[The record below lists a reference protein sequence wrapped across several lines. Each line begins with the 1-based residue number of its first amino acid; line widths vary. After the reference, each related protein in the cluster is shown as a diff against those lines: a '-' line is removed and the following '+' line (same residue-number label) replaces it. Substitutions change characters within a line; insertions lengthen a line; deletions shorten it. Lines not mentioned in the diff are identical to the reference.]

1 MAVIIQVL
9 QWFQRCQAAAGKI
22 PTRPLVVIVTVIL
35 IVVLFPFSSTKP
47 VFDLPREGEI
57 ATETILAPFTFDVEK
72 TPQELDFEKKRAASR
87 VFLVLDYH
95 QEVTLQTRRRL
106 LELRSKLAAVAATS
120 EQTNPHSA
128 DVSALSKEL
137 SETTIR
143 TLKKTPRLID
153 AAITEATVAL
163 EKGVLGVRLVFV
175 DRNQSETYGSALV
188 KGADLRI
195 PYDKEIV
202 TLRRNRAESNI
213 PMSDI
218 PGKEQALETI
228 IRNLKNTGQFDDAGL
243 NSVYEMLVA
252 YIQPNVVINNEETDR
267 RKEKATQEVL
277 PIKGKVLKETEL
289 VRTHQVVTTDILE
302 KLYSL
307 RKAQQEMDASGELA
321 RTRGHY
327 IGNLLLITIA
337 LLFLVFFISRFYKEV
352 VRENKNIMAIAC
364 ILVVQIALIR
374 LGVFMDTKLLQ
385 SINGAASMATSYI
398 IPTSLA
404 AILSAILFD
413 IRLSFAISIF
423 VSIYFGVAQGASFQM
438 FIVSVL
444 TGFVAGY
451 FTKNIRYRFDFIKA
465 IPPILA
471 VYCVVIFI
479 LDLVSFKFSTEGLL
493 QNWGLA
499 SINCVISIILAM
511 VLTMLFEHMFDIATS
526 MTLIELSDMNHPVLK
541 RLSIEAA
548 GTYNHS
554 VLVGNLAESA
564 AQRIGANSLFVR
576 VASYY
581 HDIGKIEKADYFI
594 ENMMNHE
601 RSKHAKL
608 SPNLSALLI
617 SSHVKDGV
625 ELAKR
630 HKLPG
635 AIREAILQH
644 HGNSTVSFFFE
655 KALEQD
661 PHKQVREEQF
671 RYPGPLPQTRE
682 NAIIMLADAVEAA
695 SRSLA
700 TSSPKLLR
708 DLVKKVIRD
717 KFTSAQLDQSNLT
730 LRDLDEIVEG
740 FMPILQGIFHTRVI
754 TSKEK
759 R

>member
-1 MAVIIQVL
+1 MDRIPVWHV
-9 QWFQRCQAAAGKI
+9 AAA
-22 PTRPLVVIVTVIL
+22 VTVIL
-35 IVVLFPFSSTKP
+35 ALALFPLSSTKP
-47 VFDLPREGEI
+47 VFDEMREGEI

-72 TPQELDFEKKRAASR
+72 TPQELEFERKRAATR
-87 VFLVLDYH
+87 VLLVLDYH
-95 QEVTLQTRRRL
+95 QEVTQQTRRRL
-106 LELRSKLAAVAATS
+106 IDLRSKLAVLPSGAEQNGAHAA
-120 EQTNPHSA
+120 EA
-128 DVSALSKEL
+128 SALSKEL

-143 TLKKTPRLID
+143 TLKKTPRLMD
-153 AAITEATVAL
+153 AAISEATVAL
-163 EKGVLGVRLVFV
+163 EKGILDVRLVFI
-175 DRNQSETYGSALV
+175 DRNQSENSGPVSV
-188 KGADLRI
+188 KGSDLRI
-195 PYDKEIV
+195 PYDKDFV
-202 TLRRNRAESNI
+202 TLRKKGAETTV
-213 PMSDI
+213 PYTDI
-218 PGKEQALETI
+218 PGRELALENI
-228 IRNLKNTGQFDDAGL
+228 IRNLKNTGQFDAAGL

-252 YIQPNVVINNEETDR
+252 YIQPNVVINNEETNR
-267 RKEKATQEVL
+267 RKEKAAQDVL

-289 VRTHQVVTTDILE
+289 VRTHQVVTTDIVE

-321 RTRGHY
+321 RTRGHNF
-327 IGNLLLITIA
+327 GNLMLIMVT
-337 LLFLVFFISRFYKEV
+337 LLFVGFFIKRFYKEV

-364 ILVVQIALIR
+364 ILVAQLALIR
-374 LGVFMDTKLLQ
+374 LGILIDTKLLQ
-385 SINGAASMATSYI
+385 SMNGAASLATSYI

-404 AILSAILFD
+404 SILSAILFD
-413 IRLSFAISIF
+413 IRLSFALSLF
-423 VSIYFGVAQGASFQM
+423 VSVFFGAAYGSSFSM
-438 FIVSVL
+438 FLVSVL
-444 TGFVAGY
+444 SGFVAGY
-451 FTKNIRYRFDFIKA
+451 VTKGIRYRFDFIKA
-465 IPPILA
+465 IPPILS
-471 VYCVVIFI
+471 VYGVLIFI
-479 LDLVSFKFSTEGLL
+479 LDMVSFKFSTEGLL
-493 QNWGLA
+493 QNWGFA
-499 SINCVISIILAM
+499 SINCIVSIILAM
-511 VLTMLFEHMFDIATS
+511 VLTMLFEHLFDIAS
-526 MTLIELSDMNHPVLK
+526 NMTLIELSDMNHPVLK

-564 AQRIGANSLFVR
+564 AQRIGANSLFAR

-601 RSKHAKL
+601 KSKHAKI

-617 SSHVKDGV
+617 SSHVKEGV

-630 HKLPG
+630 YKLPG
-635 AIREAILQH
+635 AIRDAIMQH
-644 HGNSTVSFFFE
+644 HGNSTVSFFYE

-730 LRDLDEIVEG
+730 LRDLDEVVEG

>member
-1 MAVIIQVL
+1 MNHIILWCQQVATA
-9 QWFQRCQAAAGKI
+9 FKGKI
-22 PTRPLVVIVTVIL
+22 STRTLALVIT
-35 IVVLFPFSSTKP
+35 IVVVLILFPFSSTKP

-57 ATETILAPFTFDVEK
+57 ATETIIAPFTFDVEK
-72 TPQELDFEKKRAASR
+72 TPQELDSERKRAASR
-87 VFLVLDYH
+87 VLLVLDYH
-95 QEVTLQTRRRL
+95 QELTQQTRRRL
-106 LELRSKLAAVAATS
+106 LELRSKLALVNYAN
-120 EQTNPHSA
+120 EQNTPRSGELL
-128 DVSALSKEL
+128 ALLKEL
-137 SETTIR
+137 SETTIH
-143 TLKKTPRLID
+143 TLKKNPRLMD
-153 AAITEATVAL
+153 AAVAEATAVL
-163 EKGVLGVRLVFV
+163 EKGIASVRLVFV
-175 DRNQSETYGSALV
+175 DRNQSEAYEPTSS

-195 PYDKEIV
+195 AYDKDFV
-202 TLRRNRAESNI
+202 TLRRNRAESTI
-213 PMSDI
+213 PYTDI
-218 PGKEQALETI
+218 PSKELALETI
-228 IRNLKNTGQFDDAGL
+228 VRNLRNTTQFSATDL

-252 YIQPNVVINNEETDR
+252 YTQPNVLINNEETER
-267 RKEKATQEVL
+267 RKENAAQDVL

-289 VRTHQVVTTDILE
+289 VRTHQVVTADILD

-307 RKAQQEMDASGELA
+307 RKAQQGMDASGELV
-321 RTRGHY
+321 RTRGHNL
-327 IGNLLLITIA
+327 GNLLLITLT
-337 LLFLVFFISRFYKEV
+337 LLFVAFFISKFYKEV

-364 ILVVQIALIR
+364 IVIAQIVLIR
-374 LGVFMDTKLLQ
+374 LGMLIDVKLVQNL
-385 SINGAASMATSYI
+385 SGAMSMTTSYI

-413 IRLSFAISIF
+413 MRLSFALTIF
-423 VSIYFGVAQGASFQM
+423 VSVFFGVAQGSSFSM
-438 FIVSVL
+438 FLVSML
-444 TGFVAGY
+444 SGFVAGY
-451 FTKNIRYRFDFIKA
+451 VTKNIRYRFDFIKA
-465 IPPILA
+465 LLPIFLI
-471 VYCVVIFI
+471 YCILIFI
-479 LDLVSFKFSTEGLL
+479 LDLASFKFSTGGLL
-493 QNWGLA
+493 QNWGLVV
-499 SINCVISIILAM
+499 INCSVSIIVSMA
-511 VLTMLFEHMFDIATS
+511 LTMLFEHVFDIAS
-526 MTLIELSDMNHPVLK
+526 NMTLIELSDMNHPVLK

-564 AQRIGANSLFVR
+564 AQRIGANSLFAR

-601 RSKHAKL
+601 KSKHAKL

-617 SSHVKDGV
+617 SSHVKEGV

-635 AIREAILQH
+635 AIRDAILQH
-644 HGNSTVSFFFE
+644 HGNSTVSFFYE

-730 LRDLDEIVEG
+730 LRDLDEIIEG

>member
-1 MAVIIQVL
+1 M
-9 QWFQRCQAAAGKI
+9 
-22 PTRPLVVIVTVIL
+22 RPALVVVTIG
-35 IVVLFPFSSTKP
+35 VVLILFPYSSTKP

-57 ATETILAPFTFDVEK
+57 ATETILAPFTFDVQK
-72 TPQELDFEKKRAASR
+72 NPQELEFERKRAASR
-87 VFLVLDYH
+87 VLMVLDYH
-95 QEVTLQTRRRL
+95 QEMTAQTRRRL
-106 LELRSKLAAVAATS
+106 LDLRAKVSLLTLAN
-120 EQTNPHSA
+120 EQNGPRPGEI
-128 DVSALSKEL
+128 SALSKEL

-143 TLKKTPRLID
+143 TLKKNPRLID
-153 AAITEATVAL
+153 AAVAEATAAL
-163 EKGVLGVRLVFV
+163 EKGILGARLVYV
-175 DRNQSETYGSALV
+175 DRNQSEAYGPASL
-188 KGADLRI
+188 KGNELQIA
-195 PYDKEIV
+195 YDKDFV
-202 TLRRNRAESNI
+202 TLRRNRVETTI
-213 PMSDI
+213 PYTDI
-218 PGKEQALETI
+218 PGKELALETI
-228 IRNLKNTGQFDDAGL
+228 IRALRASEQFDAAGL
-243 NSVYEMLVA
+243 NSIYEMLVA
-252 YIQPNVVINNEETDR
+252 YIQPNVVINNEETNN
-267 RKEKATQEVL
+267 RKEKAEQEVL

-289 VRTHQVVTTDILE
+289 VRTHQVVTADILE

-321 RTRGHY
+321 RTRGHNL
-327 IGNLLLITIA
+327 GNLLLITVS
-337 LLFLVFFISRFYKEV
+337 LLLVAFFIGRFYKEV

-364 ILVVQIALIR
+364 ILIAQIGLIR
-374 LGVFMDTKLLQ
+374 LGALIDTKLLQ
-385 SINGAASMATSYI
+385 SLSGAASMATSYI

-413 IRLSFAISIF
+413 IRLSFALSLF
-423 VSIYFGVAQGASFQM
+423 VSIYFGIAQGSSFPM
-438 FIVSVL
+438 FLVSAL
-444 TGFVAGY
+444 SGFVAG
-451 FTKNIRYRFDFIKA
+451 FVTKNIRYRFDFFKA
-465 IPPILA
+465 LLPIFMM
-471 VYCVVIFI
+471 YCVLIFI

-499 SINCVISIILAM
+499 AINCVVSIIAAM
-511 VLTMLFEHMFDIATS
+511 MLTILFEHLFDIAS
-526 MTLIELSDMNHPVLK
+526 NMTLIELADMNHPVLK

-594 ENMMNHE
+594 ENMMYQE
-601 RSKHAKL
+601 KSKHAKL

-617 SSHVKDGV
+617 SSHVKEGV

-635 AIREAILQH
+635 AVRNAIQQH
-644 HGNSTVSFFFE
+644 HGNSTVSFFYE

>member
-1 MAVIIQVL
+1 MAA
-9 QWFQRCQAAAGKI
+9 FKGKI
-22 PTRPLVVIVTVIL
+22 STRPLALTIT
-35 IVVLFPFSSTKP
+35 IVVVLILFPFSSTKP

-57 ATETILAPFTFDVEK
+57 ATETIIAPFTFDVEK
-72 TPQELDFEKKRAASR
+72 TPQELDFERKRAASR
-87 VFLVLDYH
+87 VLLVLDYH
-95 QEVTLQTRRRL
+95 QESTQQVRRRL
-106 LELRSKLAAVAATS
+106 LELRSKLALVNYAN
-120 EQTNPHSA
+120 EQNASRSGEL
-128 DVSALSKEL
+128 SALLKEL

-143 TLKKTPRLID
+143 TLKKNPRLMD
-153 AAITEATVAL
+153 AAIAEASAVL
-163 EKGVLGVRLVFV
+163 EKGIVGVRLVFV
-175 DRNQSETYGSALV
+175 DRNQSEAYEPTLS

-195 PYDKEIV
+195 AYDKDFV
-202 TLRRNRAESNI
+202 TLRRNRAESTI
-213 PMSDI
+213 PYTDI
-218 PGKEQALETI
+218 PAKELALEAI
-228 IRNLKNTGQFDDAGL
+228 VRNLRNTTQFSAADL

-252 YIQPNVVINNEETDR
+252 YIQPNVVINNEETGR
-267 RKEKATQEVL
+267 RKENAAQDVL

-289 VRTHQVVTTDILE
+289 VRTHQVVTADILE

-307 RKAQQEMDASGELA
+307 RKAQQGMDASGELA
-321 RTRGHY
+321 RTRGHNL
-327 IGNLLLITIA
+327 GNLLLITLT
-337 LLFLVFFISRFYKEV
+337 LLFVAFFISKFYKEV

-364 ILVVQIALIR
+364 IVVVQIALIR
-374 LGVFMDTKLLQ
+374 FGMLIDTKLLQ
-385 SINGAASMATSYI
+385 SLSGAASMTTSYI

-413 IRLSFAISIF
+413 MRLSFALTIF
-423 VSIYFGVAQGASFQM
+423 VSVFFGVAQGSSFSM
-438 FIVSVL
+438 FLVSML
-444 TGFVAGY
+444 SGFVAGY
-451 FTKNIRYRFDFIKA
+451 VTKNIRYRFDFIKA
-465 IPPILA
+465 LLPIFLI
-471 VYCVVIFI
+471 YCILIFI
-479 LDLVSFKFSTEGLL
+479 LDLSSYKFSTGGLL
-493 QNWGLA
+493 QNWGLVV
-499 SINCVISIILAM
+499 INCSVSIIMAM
-511 VLTMLFEHMFDIATS
+511 ALTMLFEHVFDIAS
-526 MTLIELSDMNHPVLK
+526 NMTLIELADMNHPVLK

-564 AQRIGANSLFVR
+564 AQRIGANSLFAR

-601 RSKHAKL
+601 KSKHTKL
-608 SPNLSALLI
+608 SPSLSALLI
-617 SSHVKDGV
+617 SSHVKEGV

-635 AIREAILQH
+635 AIRDAIMQH
-644 HGNSTVSFFFE
+644 HGNSTVSFFYE

-671 RYPGPLPQTRE
+671 RYSGPLPQTRE

-730 LRDLDEIVEG
+730 LRDLDEIIEG

>member
-1 MAVIIQVL
+1 MNPVL
-9 QWFQRCQAAAGKI
+9 LWYQRIKAAAGGKI
-22 PTRPLVVIVTVIL
+22 PARLLIFVAAVVIVLIL
-35 IVVLFPFSSTKP
+35 LPFSSTKP

-57 ATETILAPFTFDVEK
+57 ATETIIAPFTFDVEK
-72 TPQELDFEKKRAASR
+72 TPQELEFERKKAASR
-87 VFLVLDYH
+87 ILMVLDYH
-95 QEVTLQTRRRL
+95 PELTQQTRRRL
-106 LELRSKLAAVAATS
+106 LELRAKLSLMTLPS
-120 EQTNPHSA
+120 EQNAQRSTEF
-128 DVSALSKEL
+128 SALLKEL
-137 SETTIR
+137 SETTIH
-143 TLKKTPRLID
+143 TLKKNPRLID
-153 AAITEATVAL
+153 AAIAEATTAL
-163 EKGVLGVRLVFV
+163 EKGILGARLVYV
-175 DRNQSETYGSALV
+175 DRNQPQNYGPASG
-188 KGADLRI
+188 KGTEVSIA
-195 PYDKEIV
+195 YDKDFV
-202 TLRRNRAESNI
+202 TLRRNRAETTTAYT
-213 PMSDI
+213 DV
-218 PGKEQALETI
+218 PGKELALENIVRTL
-228 IRNLKNTGQFDDAGL
+228 RNTGQFDAASL
-243 NSVYEMLVA
+243 NAVYEMLVA
-252 YIQPNVVINNEETDR
+252 YIQPNVIINNEETEQ
-267 RKEKATQEVL
+267 RKEKAAQEVL

-289 VRTHQVVTTDILE
+289 VRQHQVVTADILD

-307 RKAQQEMDASGELA
+307 RKAQQEMDISGEMA
-321 RTRGHY
+321 RTRGHDA
-327 IGNLLLITIA
+327 GNLLLIT
-337 LLFLVFFISRFYKEV
+337 LTLFMVAFFITMFYKEI
-352 VRENKNIMAIAC
+352 VRENKNIIAIAC
-364 ILVVQIALIR
+364 IIIAQIALIR
-374 LGVFMDTKLLQ
+374 LGILIDTKVVQ
-385 SINGAASMATSYI
+385 DMSGASSMTTSYI

-413 IRLSFAISIF
+413 MRLSFVVTLFIS
-423 VSIYFGVAQGASFQM
+423 VYFGVAQDSSFPM
-438 FIVSVL
+438 FLVSL
-444 TGFVAGY
+444 LSGFTAGY
-451 FTKNIRYRFDFIKA
+451 VTKKIRYRFDFIKA
-465 IPPILA
+465 TPPIFA
-471 VYCVVIFI
+471 TYCIIIFI
-479 LDLVSFKFSTEGLL
+479 LDLMSYKFSTAGLL
-493 QNWGLA
+493 QNWVLA
-499 SINCVISIILAM
+499 FINCSVSIILAM
-511 VLTMLFEHMFDIATS
+511 VLTLLFERIFDIAS
-526 MTLIELSDMNHPVLK
+526 DMTLIELADMNNPILK

-601 RSKHAKL
+601 KSKHAKL

-617 SSHVKDGV
+617 SSHVKEGV

-635 AIREAILQH
+635 VICDAILQH
-644 HGNSTVSFFFE
+644 HGNSTVSFFYE

-754 TSKEK
+754 SSKET